1 MPHYPKSVWECVGLR
16 IGVSLS
22 LAVVGLALVACSD
35 DTPIKSKN
43 FETKGLVPPSA
54 FCAANPARFGD
65 AAKVS
70 DIDQGNGCFVH
81 NAYEVSSLVGVR
93 FNQAV
98 TFNCGV
104 ANVTAQWLDEVVQP
118 AADDAFG
125 EKIVGIDV
133 PAGFAC
139 RPRNNVRGAKLSEH
153 GMGNAIDISAFTLE
167 SGRKVSVEQG
177 WFGDRDARGFLQK
190 VRGEACG
197 PFKTVLG
204 PGADSHHKDHFH
216 LDLQRHRSGGSYCR

>member
-1 MPHYPKSVWECVGLR
+1 VLR
-16 IGVSLS
+16 TSSLL
-22 LAVVGLALVACSD
+22 LAVVAFAVVGCSD
-35 DTPIKSKN
+35 DTPISSKK

-54 FCAANPARFGD
+54 LCAADPARFGD
-65 AAKVS
+65 AEKVS
-70 DIDQGNGCFVH
+70 DIDKGNGCFVH
-81 NAYEVSSLVGVR
+81 NAYKVSELVGVR
-93 FNQAV
+93 FNQQV

-104 ANVTAQWLDEVVQP
+104 ANTTARWLEDVVQP

-125 EKIVGIDV
+125 EKVVGIDV

-167 SGRKVSVEQG
+167 SGRKVTVEQG
-177 WFGDRDARGFLQK
+177 WFGNRDARAFLQH
-190 VRGEACG
+190 VRAEACG

-204 PGADSHHKDHFH
+204 PGADASHKDHFH

>member
-1 MPHYPKSVWECVGLR
+1 VLRFSCVLVLGL
-16 IGVSLS
+16 
-22 LAVVGLALVACSD
+22 GLAACSD
-35 DTPIKSKN
+35 DAPLKSKN
-43 FETKGLVPPSA
+43 FDTKGVAIPA
-54 FCAANPARFGD
+54 DFCAANPERFGD

-70 DIDQGNGCFVH
+70 DIDKGNGCFVH
-81 NAYEVSSLVGVR
+81 NAYKVSGLVGVR

-104 ANVTAQWLDEVVQP
+104 ANVTAKWLEDVVQP
-118 AADDAFG
+118 AAEDAFG
-125 EKIVGIDV
+125 EKVVGIDV
-133 PAGFAC
+133 PAGYAC

-167 SGRKVSVEQG
+167 SGRKISVEQG
-177 WFGDRDARGFLQK
+177 WFGDRDAKGFLK
-190 VRGEACG
+190 KARAEACG

-204 PGADSHHKDHFH
+204 PGADANHDDHFH

>member
-1 MPHYPKSVWECVGLR
+1 MLGVGVLR
-16 IGVSLS
+16 LFHSSL
-22 LAVVGLALVACSD
+22 LGLIALGLVACSD

-43 FETKGLVPPSA
+43 FETKGLVVPSN
-54 FCAANPARFGD
+54 FCAANPERFGD

-81 NAYEVSSLVGVR
+81 NAYRVSGLVGVR

-104 ANVTAQWLDEVVQP
+104 ANVTAQWLENVVQP
-118 AADDAFG
+118 AAEDAFG
-125 EKIVGIDV
+125 EKVVGIDV

-153 GMGNAIDISAFTLE
+153 GMGNAIDISSFTLE
-167 SGRKVSVEQG
+167 SGRKISVEQG
-177 WFGDRDARGFLQK
+177 WLGKADARGFLKQ
-190 VRGEACG
+190 VRSEACG

-204 PGADSHHKDHFH
+204 PGADSSHDDHFH

>member
-1 MPHYPKSVWECVGLR
+1 VLR
-16 IGVSLS
+16 LRLLFIVSL
-22 LAVVGLALVACSD
+22 GLAACSD
-35 DTPIKSKN
+35 DAPLKSKN
-43 FETKGLVPPSA
+43 FETKGLVVPSN
-54 FCAANPARFGD
+54 FCAANPERFGD
-65 AAKVS
+65 ASKVS
-70 DIDQGNGCFVH
+70 DIDKGNGCFVH
-81 NAYEVSSLVGVR
+81 NAYKVSGLVGVR

-104 ANVTAQWLDEVVQP
+104 ANVAAQWLEDVVQP

-133 PAGFAC
+133 PAGYAC

-177 WFGDRDARGFLQK
+177 WFGDRDARGFLKK
-190 VRGEACG
+190 VRAEACG

-204 PGADSHHKDHFH
+204 PGADSNHDDHFH